1 MRREFSFHHPAANL
15 RASFGEGIDVIH
27 VQRIEKRMDLLVETA
42 ELHEI
47 TIGLGRSGETARH
60 RNTRACEVAD
70 HLAEGGVLAPYTL
83 NVMIA
88 ELIEG
93 NYVLYQGDL
102 STLVLETQPEPGRTT
117 VARPCKISNNA
128 RQPGSAK
135 GLL

>member
-1 MRREFSFHHPAANL
+1 
-15 RASFGEGIDVIH
+15 
-27 VQRIEKRMDLLVETA
+27 MDLIVQTA
-42 ELHEI
+42 EFEEVA
-47 TIGLGRSGETARH
+47 IGLSRRGETARYG
-60 RNTRACEVAD
+60 NAGTGEVAD
-70 HLAEGGVLAPYTL
+70 HLAQGGVLAPYTL